1 MTRAAARLWGP
12 IALAVFVACVWV
24 NQGLSEADWGP
35 YHDRVAARPAAHP
48 LDTARYPFV
57 YLYKRASDVQLYY
70 ELANLMLGRPADTG
84 FVTLERGP
92 LPPRFTLP
100 YPPADGRWHSP
111 YSEILLEYPVA
122 AVPVIL
128 AARVVSPDAHDH
140 GIVFG
145 VFMGLCLVGAVLVAL
160 DAAKAAGDGD
170 DALRS
175 KAWLASGLLLAQGA
189 IAVQRL
195 DATTALLIALAVRAA
210 VLRRPLSFGAW
221 MGLAAASKLVP
232 VLMVPALLASD
243 ARTWRDARA
252 LSRFALGFAVALALG
267 IGPMFLISGH
277 ALADVLAY
285 HAARGLNCESTL
297 GFLLAV
303 WRLVT
308 GTRVPSLLAFGSF
321 DLQGSGADAL
331 AAVCGPLSVGAMLAL
346 GWLLWRGQ
354 PRDEAAAG
362 RPVRVACAAFASLV
376 VLWLTAKVFSTQY
389 MTWGIPVVLA
399 IPGRSGVRLA
409 WLLLGAMA
417 LTQFYV
423 VGHHELVMQGHPL
436 GLLNLG
442 ARQAL
447 LAVAGYLAVRSLA
460 SERTT
465 AEFKAAGVSPR

>member
-1 MTRAAARLWGP
+1 
-12 IALAVFVACVWV
+12 
-24 NQGLSEADWGP
+24 
-35 YHDRVAARPAAHP
+35 
-48 LDTARYPFV
+48 
-57 YLYKRASDVQLYY
+57 
-70 ELANLMLGRPADTG
+70 
-84 FVTLERGP
+84 
-92 LPPRFTLP
+92 
-100 YPPADGRWHSP
+100 
-111 YSEILLEYPVA
+111 
-122 AVPVIL
+122 
-128 AARVVSPDAHDH
+128 
-140 GIVFG
+140 
-145 VFMGLCLVGAVLVAL
+145 
-160 DAAKAAGDGD
+160 
-170 DALRS
+170 
-175 KAWLASGLLLAQGA
+175 
-189 IAVQRL
+189 
-195 DATTALLIALAVRAA
+195 
-210 VLRRPLSFGAW
+210 
-221 MGLAAASKLVP
+221 
-232 VLMVPALLASD
+232 MVPALLASD

-252 LSRFALGFAVALALG
+252 LSRFALAFAAALAFGL
-267 IGPMFLISGH
+267 GPMFLISGH

-354 PRDEAAAG
+354 PRDDAAAG
-362 RPVRVACAAFASLV
+362 SPVRVACAAFASLV

-447 LAVAGYLAVRSLA
+447 LAVAGYLAIRSLVV
-460 SERTT
+460 TPDT
-465 AEFKAAGVSPR
+465 ARWPSSPARGPGST